1 MRRGGPAV
9 EQRLA
14 EIDQLDLPSLRAEW
28 TAGFGEAASA
38 HLSRDLLRR
47 AIAYR
52 MQEQKEGGL
61 RPATIRR
68 LRRLAED
75 RRAGEAVKV
84 TSAPTLQPGVR
95 LMREWNGETHVVEV
109 LAGGFS
115 WRGAAYQSLSAIARA
130 ITGVRWSGPRFFG
143 LLGSPSPAAPIR
155 SGNGG
160 GQAGP

>member
-1 MRRGGPAV
+1 MRRRIPAI

-14 EIDQLDLPSLRAEW
+14 EIDQLDLPSLRAAW
-28 TAGFGEAASA
+28 AAGFGEAASA
-38 HLSRDLLRR
+38 RLSRDLLRR

-52 MQEQKEGGL
+52 LQEQKDGGL

-75 RRAGEAVKV
+75 LRAGEAVV

-143 LLGSPSPAAPIR
+143 LLGSPSRAAPTR

-160 GQAGP
+160 GQAAP

>member
-1 MRRGGPAV
+1 MRGGRPAV

-14 EIDQLDLPSLRAEW
+14 EIDQLELSSLRAAW
-28 TAGFGEAASA
+28 AAGFGEAASA

-52 MQEQKEGGL
+52 LQEQEEGGL
-61 RPATIRR
+61 RPATLRR

-75 RRAGEAVKV
+75 LRAGAAVKV
-84 TSAPTLQPGVR
+84 TSTPTLQPGVR

-109 LAGGFS
+109 LAAGFS
-115 WRGAAYQSLSAIARA
+115 WRGTSYQSLSAIARA

-143 LLGSPSPAAPIR
+143 LPGSPRPDPPIR
-155 SGNGG
+155 SGTGG
-160 GQAGP
+160 GQAAP